1 MFEYDVYVIMMM
13 LRVAMYMINEMMF
26 CHVTIIPACV
36 SFALWMMFWEVE
48 IKLLNDESMH
58 LHNYVTVGLYAQS
71 DGGAFAQS
79 DGEAY

>member
-1 MFEYDVYVIMMM
+1 MM
-13 LRVAMYMINEMMF
+13 LSVAICMNNKMMF
-26 CHVTIIPACV
+26 CHVIIITACV
-36 SFALWMMFWEVE
+36 SLEFVNDVLRRC

-58 LHNYVTVGLYAQS
+58 LHIYETVELYAQS

>member
-1 MFEYDVYVIMMM
+1 
-13 LRVAMYMINEMMF
+13 MMF

-36 SFALWMMFWEVE
+36 SFALWMMFWKVE
-48 IKLLNDESMH
+48 IKLLNDESMY
-58 LHNYVTVGLYAQS
+58 LHNYGTVELYAQS

>member
-1 MFEYDVYVIMMM
+1 MYEYDDVCMM
-13 LRVAMYMINEMMF
+13 LSVAMCMNNKMMF
-26 CHVTIIPACV
+26 CHVTILTACV
-36 SFALWMMFWEVE
+36 SLENVWCLRRC

-58 LHNYVTVGLYAQS
+58 LHIYETVELYAQS